1 MAQHDYVIAN
11 ASGATVR
18 ADINNM
24 ALAISSNNSGSS
36 APSTT
41 YAYLWWLDTSA
52 NVLKLRNSANNA
64 WITMPFSV
72 TASNTVDI
80 NGGTIDGTNIGASS
94 AGTGAFTSI
103 TGSLASTI
111 TTTDNTDTLS
121 LISTDADAG
130 VGPNLRLYR
139 NSGSPADND
148 VTGVITFTGRNDN
161 SQDVIYARHLS
172 YISDASDGT
181 EDGIFKTQTMV
192 AGTIRDRLNITPTEI
207 SINEDSKD
215 LDFRVESDNLT
226 HALFVQGSDGNVGL
240 NVSVPDASLHI
251 ASNTPT
257 LLFDESD
264 AGQKYRIGSF
274 GGAFAIYDE
283 TDTTYR
289 VMLDG
294 AGNVG
299 IANTNPQ
306 TTLDVTGTFAISNST
321 SSYWKFDRDDS
332 DGRLKISDSSAEKF
346 CIETDGKVGIGTT
359 SPDVLLHL
367 KSTSAHISQKIET
380 TVSTGNA
387 KLFLL
392 GHSVGDSVLCFGDND
407 DADVGSIFY
416 DHSSNYMSFT
426 TNTAEAMRIDSS
438 GRVKAQCLNGVGGFY
453 LTEGTADAFSIN
465 SEGANGNLLFKDIH
479 NSTERMR
486 ISASGNLYVG
496 HNNSDNARVAVEANS
511 NGSAMIFRRNTSTY
525 SSSAVVGSITC
536 DSSSTAYNTSSDA
549 RLKDVT
555 GSSRGLEVIN
565 ALNPVAYNW
574 KADGKADEGLIAQE
588 VLDIVPNAV
597 SGSEEEY
604 YQMDYSKLVTY
615 LVAGMKEQQEQ
626 IEQLKTEIQTLK
638 GE

>member
-36 APSTT
+36 APGTT

-72 TASNTVDI
+72 TANNTVDI

-94 AGTGAFTSI
+94 AGTGAFTTLTATTFTSAGIDDNANATAI
-103 TGSLASTI
+103 TINSSEQVGIGRAPGEILDIKASSGDTRLRLEAVSGSDTEIKFFNDGSAQYTI
-111 TTTDNTDTLS
+111 GHDDGTDNF
-121 LISTDADAG
+121 
-130 VGPNLRLYR
+130 
-139 NSGSPADND
+139 
-148 VTGVITFTGRNDN
+148 VIGL
-161 SQDVIYARHLS
+161 A
-172 YISDASDGT
+172 
-181 EDGIFKTQTMV
+181 
-192 AGTIRDRLNITPTEI
+192 
-207 SINEDSKD
+207 
-215 LDFRVESDNLT
+215 
-226 HALFVQGSDGNVGL
+226 NVDEPK
-240 NVSVPDASLHI
+240 VSVNKS
-251 ASNTPT
+251 
-257 LLFDESD
+257 
-264 AGQKYRIGSF
+264 
-274 GGAFAIYDE
+274 
-283 TDTTYR
+283 
-289 VMLDG
+289 
-294 AGNVG
+294 GNVG
-299 IANTNPQ
+299 IATPNPQ

-346 CIETDGKVGIGTT
+346 SIETDGKVGIGTT

-438 GRVKAQCLNGVGGFY
+438 GRVKAQCLSGVGGFY

-465 SEGANGNLLFKDIH
+465 SEGANGNLLFKDIY
-479 NSTERMR
+479 NSSERMR
-486 ISASGNLYVG
+486 ILANGNVGINTTNPGDKLSVCGSVRFNTTPNDGEEARHYFTVGGGADAATYTMYDGGQNAKVFFTGNGGSYFTGGNLGVG
-496 HNNSDNARVAVEANS
+496 DDSPAYRLELPNT
-511 NGSAMIFRRNTSTY
+511 GSAAGQGRANAWVTY
-525 SSSAVVGSITC
+525 SDSRIKSNIQTLSYGLDIVKQLKPSQYKHHNSI
-536 DSSSTAYNTSSDA
+536 
-549 RLKDVT
+549 K
-555 GSSRGLEVIN
+555 E
-565 ALNPVAYNW
+565 
-574 KADGKADEGLIAQE
+574 DGQFVKQDEGANDIGFIAQE
-588 VLDIVPNAV
+588 VLPLIPEVVSVPVDTDKDLYSISYQKLTAV
-597 SGSEEEY
+597 LTKAI
-604 YQMDYSKLVTY
+604 Q
-615 LVAGMKEQQEQ
+615 EQQTI
-626 IEQLKTEIQTLK
+626 IEDLKTRIETLE
-638 GE
+638 G

>member
-36 APSTT
+36 APGTT

-72 TASNTVDI
+72 TANNTVDI

-94 AGTGAFTSI
+94 AGTGAFTTLTATTFTSAGIDDNANATAI
-103 TGSLASTI
+103 TINSSEQVGIGRAPGEILDIKASSGDTRLRLEAVSGSDTEIKFFNDGSAQYTI
-111 TTTDNTDTLS
+111 GHDDGTDNF
-121 LISTDADAG
+121 
-130 VGPNLRLYR
+130 
-139 NSGSPADND
+139 
-148 VTGVITFTGRNDN
+148 VIGL
-161 SQDVIYARHLS
+161 A
-172 YISDASDGT
+172 
-181 EDGIFKTQTMV
+181 
-192 AGTIRDRLNITPTEI
+192 
-207 SINEDSKD
+207 
-215 LDFRVESDNLT
+215 
-226 HALFVQGSDGNVGL
+226 NVDEPK
-240 NVSVPDASLHI
+240 VSVNKS
-251 ASNTPT
+251 
-257 LLFDESD
+257 
-264 AGQKYRIGSF
+264 
-274 GGAFAIYDE
+274 
-283 TDTTYR
+283 
-289 VMLDG
+289 
-294 AGNVG
+294 GNVG
-299 IANTNPQ
+299 IATPNPQ

-346 CIETDGKVGIGTT
+346 SIETDGKVGIGTT

-438 GRVKAQCLNGVGGFY
+438 GRVKAQCLSGVGGFY

-465 SEGANGNLLFKDIH
+465 SEGANGNLLFKDIY
-479 NSTERMR
+479 NSSERMR
-486 ISASGNLYVG
+486 ILANGNVGINTTNPGDKLSVCGSVRFNTTPNDGEEARHYFTVGGGADAATYTMYDGGQNAKVFFTGNGGSYFTGGNLGVG
-496 HNNSDNARVAVEANS
+496 DDSPAYRLELPNT
-511 NGSAMIFRRNTSTY
+511 GSAAGQGRANAWVTY
-525 SSSAVVGSITC
+525 SDSRIKSNIQTLSYGLDIVKQLKPSQYKHHNSI
-536 DSSSTAYNTSSDA
+536 
-549 RLKDVT
+549 KQ
-555 GSSRGLEVIN
+555 
-565 ALNPVAYNW
+565 
-574 KADGKADEGLIAQE
+574 DGQFVKQDEGTNDIGFIAQE
-588 VLDIVPNAV
+588 VLPLIPEVVSVPVDTDKDLYSISYQKLTAV
-597 SGSEEEY
+597 LTKAI
-604 YQMDYSKLVTY
+604 Q
-615 LVAGMKEQQEQ
+615 EQQTI
-626 IEQLKTEIQTLK
+626 IEDLKTRIETLE
-638 GE
+638 G